1 MLELHLAKSL
11 KHKHLLKLTETTA
24 NDYDVDYNEKQIPTK
39 EGKKQRPRKRQRF
52 HCLLF
57 EKIKIYDLTN
67 MFMRL
72 RHCGGPVVCA
82 YAMRQSMAQLHEQ
95 CTRPCVREWRIG
107 SGSFIHN
114 RENSCLLSACTEA
127 SYGSS
132 HKTTN
137 ISFLINIS
145 LFPNDLTSYF
155 TRCFVDAVKWWPRCE
170 GAALDCR

>member
-72 RHCGGPVVCA
+72 RHCVRMLSDKVWHSCTSSVRVRVC
-82 YAMRQSMAQLHEQ
+82 
-95 CTRPCVREWRIG
+95 V
-107 SGSFIHN
+107 SGVLVLAHSFII
-114 RENSCLLSACTEA
+114 EKTAA
-127 SYGSS
+127 S
-132 HKTTN
+132 
-137 ISFLINIS
+137 
-145 LFPNDLTSYF
+145 
-155 TRCFVDAVKWWPRCE
+155 
-170 GAALDCR
+170 